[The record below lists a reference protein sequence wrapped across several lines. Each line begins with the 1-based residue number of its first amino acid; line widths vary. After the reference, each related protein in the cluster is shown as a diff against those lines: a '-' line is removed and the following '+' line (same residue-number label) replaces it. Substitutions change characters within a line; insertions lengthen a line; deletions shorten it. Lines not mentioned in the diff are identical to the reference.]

1 MVTLLKKKIYIYI
14 YMCVCVWLSPFALHL
29 KLSKLWK
36 WKSLSHVRLFA
47 TTQTVQSMGFS
58 RAEYCSGFPFS
69 SPADLPNPGIQPR
82 SPTLQADTLP
92 AEPQGKTE
100 NTGMGSPSLLQWISP
115 TQELNWGLLHC
126 RRIFNQLSYQ
136 GQAHMHSRLL
146 APGHV
151 SL

>member
-1 MVTLLKKKIYIYI
+1 MKVAQPCLTLCDPMNYTVYGILQTRILEW
-14 YMCVCVWLSPFALHL
+14 VAFPSP
-29 KLSKLWK
+29 
-36 WKSLSHVRLFA
+36 
-47 TTQTVQSMGFS
+47 G
-58 RAEYCSGFPFS
+58 
-69 SPADLPNPGIQPR
+69 DLPNPRIEPR

-136 GQAHMHSRLL
+136 GQAHMHSRLM